1 MNPILQMLNSS
12 KTSTDS
18 ALPNLENFPLAKLGE
33 FAKLMQRRHPEQ
45 LLQNY
50 IKQNNI
56 TDAQYQH
63 VAGMSRQICNMFG
76 LR

>member
-1 MNPILQMLNSS
+1 MNPILQMLNRS
-12 KTSTDS
+12 KNSTGPVM
-18 ALPNLENFPLAKLGE
+18 PNLDNFPLAKIGE
-33 FAKLMQRRHPEQ
+33 FAKLMQGRNPEQ

-63 VAGMSRQICNMFG
+63 VAGMARQICNMFG